1 MKIRLHINSLR
12 PTNETGLF
20 VRQLQRMYGLGNVS
34 VDARTGMELPRSV
47 RTLLTLEQMLHRI
60 PTNTNKSS
68 SSGAESAQSS
78 ATDQAD
84 VVVDLR
90 GDAPLA
96 QNAKLSLKVLYDG
109 VCDDRRIYAALL
121 ASRLPL
127 IEIAD
132 VSSGRVLAAGTP
144 CVDNAETLTQ
154 ATQNIFARVATLV
167 STAIEQPRSLAPGKP
182 VHVALP
188 GVMRL
193 AEIELRNLA
202 NAASRRLYRLCCHA
216 PHWRIGW
223 RFIDGPGVAE
233 QRNLGGKPW
242 RVLADPG
249 NRFYADPMPIV
260 VNGRTYI
267 FFEDYP
273 HSTKKGIISFVEVH
287 ADGSVGPVQPVLEES
302 WHLSYPFLLQI
313 GRDIFM
319 VPESSSARDVA
330 VYRADPFPHRWVRH
344 GTLLSG
350 IDLSD
355 ATIVEHNAKLWMFGT
370 TRDGA
375 GSPSDTLSIFSADRL
390 EGSWTPHPQNPIV
403 IDAVTARPAGP
414 CIRQG
419 NKLWRVTQDCR
430 AGYGKAIGLVEVLQL
445 DEHGYEQRLDCVI
458 QPDAAWP
465 GRRFHTLARAGN
477 LECIDG
483 SATAPKSRLVSR
495 LMSQKWRGLPSI
507 GAPAQVSSHG
517 GSIVPSH
524 LACED

>member
-1 MKIRLHINSLR
+1 MKIRLHINDLR
-12 PTNETGLF
+12 PADETGLL
-20 VRQLQRMYGLGNVS
+20 VRQLQRVHGASNIS
-34 VDARTGMELPRSV
+34 VDAQPGIELPRSV
-47 RTLLTLEQMLHRI
+47 RTLLTLERMLHRMAAATHKPSASGI
-60 PTNTNKSS
+60 ESTSS
-68 SSGAESAQSS
+68 SSD
-78 ATDQAD
+78 DQPD
-84 VVVDLR
+84 VVIDLR
-90 GDAPLA
+90 GDAPPA
-96 QNAKLSLKVLYDG
+96 KNAKQNLKVLYDG

-132 VSSGRVLAAGTP
+132 ASSRRVLAAGTP
-144 CVDNAETLTQ
+144 CVDNAETLAEAAQ
-154 ATQNIFARVATLV
+154 YIFARVATLI
-167 STAIEQPRSLAPGKP
+167 SSAIAQPRSLAPGNALE
-182 VHVALP
+182 VVLP

-223 RFIDGPGVAE
+223 RLNDGPGVAE
-233 QRNLGGKPW
+233 QHNLGGEPW

-260 VNGRTYI
+260 VNGRMYI
-267 FFEDYP
+267 FFEDFP
-273 HSTKKGIISFVEVH
+273 HATRKGIISFVEVNV
-287 ADGSVGPVQPVLEES
+287 DGSVGPVQPVLEES

-313 GRDIFM
+313 GADIFM
-319 VPESSSARDVA
+319 VPESSGARDVA
-330 VYRADPFPHRWVRH
+330 VYRAEPFPHRWVRH

-350 IDLSD
+350 IDLND

-390 EGSWTPHPQNPIV
+390 EGSWTPHPQNPII
-403 IDAVTARPAGP
+403 IDAAAARPAGP
-414 CIRQG
+414 CFRQG
-419 NKLWRVTQDCR
+419 NRLWRVTQDCR

-445 DEHGYEQRLDCVI
+445 DEHSYEQRLDCVI
-458 QPDAAWP
+458 RPDAAWP

-483 SATAPKSRLVSR
+483 SAHAPKSRMVSR
-495 LMSQKWRGLPSI
+495 LMSQNWRGL
-507 GAPAQVSSHG
+507 APLGGPADAKSHG
-517 GSIVPSH
+517 GDLSPSR